1 MDKLRE
7 ERKELVVK
15 EKEERGRLED
25 KFINLIKERGKRIAF
40 YFIEQFQNFKKK
52 QKKKA
57 AGRLKQPW
65 LKNQDGAM
73 GRNGAGSNAK
83 PGPTDRPALAHQ
95 PHILFVLADDYGFH
109 DIGYHMAE
117 ILTPNMDKLAK
128 EGVILENYYVQQVCT
143 PTRAQL
149 MTGRYQ
155 IRYGMQHGVVRPPQ
169 PDGIPLDEKLIPDAL
184 KQCGYN
190 TEMIGKWHLGF
201 FQKEYCPQYR
211 GYDHFLGFLTGSED
225 FYTHEKCFFGMC
237 GYDFR
242 EAYAQQPEV
251 IRYDLNDTYST
262 GIFTTGLHKRLSVLD
277 PKVPLFTFL
286 SFQSGNGF

>member
-1 MDKLRE
+1 
-7 ERKELVVK
+7 
-15 EKEERGRLED
+15 
-25 KFINLIKERGKRIAF
+25 
-40 YFIEQFQNFKKK
+40 
-52 QKKKA
+52 
-57 AGRLKQPW
+57 
-65 LKNQDGAM
+65 M
-73 GRNGAGSNAK
+73 G
-83 PGPTDRPALAHQ
+83 HQ

-286 SFQSGNGF
+286 SFQSGNGFSRFSRSQIFGQSIYSVNRTFRTIKVFRVIIIFEKSEFSFCSNLNFSETPKKSTRHFKRQRVSLIFIVI